1 MKRILFI
8 ESDEDI
14 RDLVADH
21 IGRLAKEFDLVVT
34 ESLPS
39 GRQVFEKAGG
49 GFDAL
54 IIDGLLTPLADILV
68 FVKEIR
74 GLKKDLPAVV
84 LVGYADMILDDQLK
98 VTLKREKISLMN
110 KLWAL
115 QPDHLP
121 YLLES
126 SILRGHG
133 EVL

>member
-21 IGRLAKEFDLVVT
+21 IGRHSTEYDLVVT
-34 ESLPS
+34 ESLQS
-39 GRQVFEKAGG
+39 ARQAFEKAG

-54 IIDGLLTPLADILV
+54 IIDGLLTRITDIIT

-74 GLKKDLPAVV
+74 ALQKEIPAVV
-84 LVGYADMILDDQLK
+84 LVGYADMILDDNLK
-98 VTLKREKISLMN
+98 NTLKREKISLMN
-110 KLWAL
+110 KLHAL
-115 QPDHLP
+115 QPEHLP

-126 SILRGHG
+126 SCSRGHG
-133 EVL
+133 EIL